1 MRALVPE
8 TGITTFRKEMN
19 RLFDRIWDGD
29 EMPSVGAWTPKMDVS
44 ETREALVIKAEVPG
58 MDPKDLHLTLENGVL
73 TLQGEKKEE
82 TLEKDE
88 RTYRG
93 ERAFGAFSRGIRLP
107 ANVDGSKVT
116 ATFKNGVVTIMLPK
130 LAEARG
136 LEIPIQPK

>member
-8 TGITTFRKEMN
+8 PGVTTFRKEMN

-29 EMPSVGAWTPKMDVS
+29 EIPSVGAWTPKMDVS
-44 ETREALVIKAEVPG
+44 ETREALVIEAEVPG

-82 TLEKDE
+82 IEDKDE
-88 RTYRG
+88 RTYRS
-93 ERAFGAFSRGIRLP
+93 ERVFGSFSRGIRLP
-107 ANVDGSKVT
+107 GNVEGSKVT
-116 ATFKNGVVTIMLPK
+116 ATFKNGVVTIVMPK

-136 LEIPIQPK
+136 LSIPILPK